1 MNNKPLLKD
10 LYKVVIPMAIQNL
23 LVTIVN
29 ASDAIMLGALDVH
42 SLSAANLAGQLMQIY
57 NFFLVSLCVGTT
69 VLASQFFGK
78 KDFESIDKVL
88 HITLQISL
96 TSGLI
101 FFLTCLFVPGT
112 VMSFFT
118 SDKVLINLGS
128 EYLRYVSGAYLFMG
142 YSQIYMIIMKNTGR
156 VNQSSIYG
164 AITVGVNILLNTLL
178 IFGLFGLPEMGI
190 AGAALATTIA
200 RFIEFILTVIA
211 SKEQKKVGFS
221 IHELFKRHRSLEKQY
236 INYTLPSIAQ
246 TMSWRIATTVNIAI
260 LGHMSSS
267 VIAANA
273 IANIVADIMASV
285 AMAYAS
291 GCGIEIGPILGR
303 GELDNAKHYGDLM
316 LKHARILGS
325 ILCVVTYLI
334 TPLVLFLS
342 TSLSIESKDYLK
354 IMLLILAIKMI
365 GKLNNACLSKGIFVA
380 GGDIKFH
387 MKVDIINM
395 WCVIVPLSLL
405 ATYVF
410 KWPVIIVYLIMNLDE
425 YTKIYFENYRYKQ
438 YIWVKNITKDGW
450 AE

>member
-1 MNNKPLLKD
+1 MNKNSILKE
-10 LYKVVIPMAIQNL
+10 LYKVVIPMAVQNL

-69 VLASQFFGK
+69 VLAAQFWGQ
-78 KDFESIDKVL
+78 KDITSIKKVL

-96 TSGLI
+96 TSGLL
-101 FFLTCLFVPGT
+101 FFLICIFTPQM

-118 SDKVLINLGS
+118 SDPTLISLGS
-128 EYLRYVSGAYLFMG
+128 DYLRYVSGAYLFMG

-164 AITVGVNILLNTLL
+164 GITVVVNIVFNTIL

-190 AGAALATTIA
+190 KGAALATTIA
-200 RFIEFILTVIA
+200 RFIEFTLTVYA
-211 SKEQKKVGFS
+211 SKNQKKVGFS
-221 IHELFKRHRSLEKQY
+221 IHELFTKHSFLETQY
-236 INYTLPSIAQ
+236 IRYTLPSIVQ

-260 LGHMSSS
+260 LGHMSNT

-273 IANIVADIMASV
+273 IANIVSDIMSSV

-291 GCGIEIGPILGR
+291 GCGIMIGPILGN
-303 GELDNAKHYGDLM
+303 GEFDDAKKYGDVM
-316 LKHARILGS
+316 LKHSRVLGLALG
-325 ILCVVTYLI
+325 IVTCLV
-334 TPLVLFLS
+334 TPFVLFVS
-342 TSLSIESKDYLK
+342 MSLPVESKDYLM
-354 IMLLILAIKMI
+354 IMLFIIAFKMI
-365 GKLNNACLSKGIFVA
+365 GKLNNASLSKGIFVA
-380 GGDIKFH
+380 GGDIRYH

-410 KWPVIIVYLIMNLDE
+410 KLPVIFIYLIMNLDE
-425 YTKIYFENYRYKQ
+425 YTKIYFENSRYKK
-438 YIWVKNITKDGW
+438 YIWVKNITKEGW